1 MSRWPCL
8 GIARLHSRANLA
20 VARQCSGVIAASS
33 RRASSAAKRIA
44 SSYIAN
50 PDYCDPKPT
59 VVITGGRDPYEDSKP
74 RIELSATQ
82 VSPLD
87 TLAGGAVSPAGALR
101 PLDRGPC
108 ARMATHHPRPFGRSA
123 LTRPARPRTLARCSH
138 GHELLSSSKKTKT
151 LLAVLVLCVAL
162 GGCGGTVHRAGSVAV
177 SAGRC
182 PGASGA
188 RCPYREI
195 VLIGRRGG
203 GVLRCPEALA
213 FSPSGDLYV
222 GDQFSHLVQRFSPA
236 GRFLSQWGVYGAG
249 PGQLGAVDGLAVAP
263 SGDVYVLDATHARI
277 ERFTPAG
284 RLLGEWGS
292 PGTALGQFDFGPGY
306 GPDKP
311 PGGDL
316 AIGGGYVYVAD
327 SANNRI
333 VRFDLDGTHPQ
344 LIAGP
349 GSAPGQVS
357 SPRGLAIS
365 GGVLYVADEGNHRVQ
380 ALTLTGRPLHAEGTF
395 GKGPTQFVN
404 PFGVAV
410 DGSRVYV
417 VDDNNNRIALL
428 TRTLRPLES
437 WNGAGTPLELSYIRA
452 AALSPTGDLYVAD
465 TGHERI
471 VVFDR
476 SGRPRFAFGTPG
488 ITPGQLIA
496 PLALAAGAPAR
507 LLVAETYGSRS
518 PVYLF
523 DSTTRRGAGTSGPGG
538 SAGAPAAGVDP
549 AAPTFRYSSRIERG
563 GGAIIGSHWFG
574 PTAAAFAPDGSIWI
588 TDPRNDLVRHLSASG
603 AFLGALGQ
611 AATGTSP
618 PAAGDLL
625 EPQGVAVAPSGVV
638 YVADTGHGRIVSFAP
653 SGAPLG
659 ALGAGLL
666 TRPVALAVGPHGD
679 LYVAD
684 AAAGRVVVLS
694 PAGTG
699 VSVLGAAGPA
709 SARLHEP
716 AGVAVDS
723 AGHVFVADR
732 AASRIFEFFPSGRL
746 VAAWG
751 SAGGAPGQLDRPT
764 SLALDCAGDLLVA
777 DTANNRVQLFARVG
791 APAAGAACGG

>member
-1 MSRWPCL
+1 MCAMA
-8 GIARLHSRANLA
+8 AR
-20 VARQCSGVIAASS
+20 
-33 RRASSAAKRIA
+33 
-44 SSYIAN
+44 
-50 PDYCDPKPT
+50 
-59 VVITGGRDPYEDSKP
+59 
-74 RIELSATQ
+74 
-82 VSPLD
+82 
-87 TLAGGAVSPAGALR
+87 
-101 PLDRGPC
+101 
-108 ARMATHHPRPFGRSA
+108 HPRPLGCSTP
-123 LTRPARPRTLARCSH
+123 TRPAWPRTLARPLR
-138 GHELLSSSKKTKT
+138 GAELLSPKTKT
-151 LLAVLVLCVAL
+151 LLTALALCLAL
-162 GGCGGTVHRAGSVAV
+162 GGCGGTVHRVGSVAV

-213 FSPSGDLYV
+213 WSPSGDLYV
-222 GDQFSHLVQRFSPA
+222 GDQFSHVVQRFTPA
-236 GRFLSQWGVYGAG
+236 GRFLGQWGVYGAG
-249 PGQLGAVDGLAVAP
+249 PGQLGAVAGLAVAP

-365 GGVLYVADEGNHRVQ
+365 GGMLYVADEGNHRVQ
-380 ALTLTGRPLHAEGTF
+380 ALTLTGRPLYAEGTF

-496 PLALAAGAPAR
+496 PLALAAGSGGR

-518 PVYLF
+518 PVYMF
-523 DSTTRRGAGTSGPGG
+523 GEAGGGAGGGGVAAAGARPVGRAGSVAGTSADGVRGAGV
-538 SAGAPAAGVDP
+538 AGAAAIGAAPTAGGADP

-611 AATGTSP
+611 AATETSP

-694 PAGTG
+694 PAGAG
-699 VSVLGAAGPA
+699 LSVLGAAGPA

-791 APAAGAACGG
+791 APAAGVACGV